1 MLAWAESSWEATA
14 LPPAAVELACTT
26 LEISLMPSSTEAT
39 ISDCRRLA
47 VAISSISTLIDWM
60 QSLIMLTAE
69 IAWSVETV
77 PVRAS
82 WMERPMSTLVF
93 WAASED
99 LAARLRTS
107 SATTEKP
114 FPAVPALAASTAA
127 FSARMLV
134 WKAMSSMVLMMPPIW
149 LEDSSM
155 FLVAAV
161 SWAIFVSAWAA

>member
-1 MLAWAESSWEATA
+1 
-14 LPPAAVELACTT
+14 
-26 LEISLMPSSTEAT
+26 
-39 ISDCRRLA
+39 
-47 VAISSISTLIDWM
+47 
-60 QSLIMLTAE
+60 MLTAE

-161 SWAIFVSAWAA
+161 SCSILVSAWAA